1 MSNNN
6 SNSNVVNNEVTSAT
20 NNLYTIWT
28 VSHMTQ
34 LATQAAQIFQ
44 SLYGYDFVIEEKTMD
59 EIEDRLANY
68 GDISELPDLIL
79 VHDNYL
85 QKYIRQYP
93 NLFVNLDGLLDISVY
108 NNAKITNVSWNGV
121 LYGCPCTCEPV
132 ALYYNKNFADNYGI
146 NINESTT
153 WDEFIEFGKMLK
165 ENEGIYLLPP
175 AKYLTEVLMRATGSL
190 YYDECGNISSAGA
203 LEVLELIETLTTEGL
218 LYPDNTIPYEEIA
231 VRIINGEIFSVI
243 GGPYWFSRIKTL
255 SAEQG
260 GVYNFAVSR
269 TPKNSVLMYEADLGG
284 FSWLVVDKG
293 DSEATQ
299 VMIDFLSIMF
309 NQNNNEIRDLFS
321 NVLTSYDLVPCVSFL
336 QDLLDGLDNGCF
348 VEPPVIKFL
357 VEISSD
363 VPEIYYGTHTEDLT
377 DALTNII
384 IEISNGVTT
393 SSQGASDFDG
403 ICADYSEILPSLIL
417 DYIEIDQAPNK
428 TNYYDDQLFDP
439 SGMIVHAYFIDG
451 SDKIVNYYQW
461 SPDRLSYG
469 DTEVTISYSSGGV
482 TATAAQAVTVY
493 NRTLTG
499 ISVTARK
506 IFLHGDN
513 IGPSAFNVTAHYEG
527 FDQGEAVTATRV
539 SPETLSNADK
549 QAISVGYKNIDTTVE
564 IDVLRKLE
572 RIEIITNPNKMSY
585 YKGERFNRTGMSVRA
600 TYSNGETATVSSGS
614 LSINPSIVKFKDG
627 QERGIVTI
635 SYTERSV
642 IKKADLTVY
651 KKTGTDL
658 DDCEIS
664 QDMAGSGC
672 GTVNLSTG
680 KIRYSFEDYVGSD
693 SIIPITI
700 SHVYNPDTGNGCC
713 VGNNWRLNLQQ
724 EIVKKDGKWQFTDKK
739 GKQYLFDE
747 GYESSDSRSAVRNE
761 KLGLDLFEIA
771 EESVIYLID
780 RSNNTLVFKQ
790 INGKYRLT
798 SMHMYPSTKANP
810 IDAYSLSITYHT
822 SGQIDS
828 VTSGK
833 KTNGIRPYVEFIYS
847 GNGLL
852 SELKYTQSE
861 TTVVA
866 EYTYDSS
873 DNLTEIECCNANV
886 DSNYSRVTEFSYGEN
901 SFVIKDTS
909 SKNANDI
916 VKSLTYSLG
925 ELDRVNQINVG
936 YGATEQ
942 DITTLS
948 YSADAVETETNTN
961 ISLSTLVENNGTVSI
976 YSFNSFG
983 VVSQYSCEIENDLYA
998 KPKKINS
1005 AQSCGFSYK
1014 SLADTFSDTLD
1025 VYHDDFETDNCGWIG
1040 ATLTNSKAVY
1050 GEQSIRGTNLYKT
1063 YALSSAVLDRE
1074 RTMYL
1079 SLWVLG
1085 NTSGSEN
1092 TVSVEIQSDSET
1104 GTMEHKVDKRLAN
1117 KWQYVVLCLGK
1128 RKTGDSIKVTVE
1140 GSTVYVDEVRLTRLP
1155 YETPENI
1162 ADSIYNNFGN
1172 VTKSFKY
1179 NPVSESVEHTEYT
1192 YNSNH
1197 QLTEEKVFAT
1207 KLKSKTQNI
1216 YDDNGL
1222 LTHKKSYGTSS
1233 NYLMEQNIYDSDNHI
1248 LTSFLDADNVV
1259 TRYGD
1264 GANYETVTIVGD
1276 TNSPDMSQ
1284 RNEYFNNSGIVENII
1299 SGQLQN
1305 NFKYLTD
1312 GSIDKIKFNHTD
1324 DSYTGEYA
1332 LEYDTFGNTKS
1343 LKIGTTPIVSL
1354 EYDYKHLNKETY
1366 ANNDT
1371 VEYEYDT
1378 KDRTVRIKE
1387 NDTIVAT
1394 FNYSDNENDLVTVA
1408 HSDGPTY
1415 TSQATNKNGMT
1426 GEYKVVYPDL
1436 DRILKIVGHATNNK
1450 GNVSTNSNFVD
1461 NSETP
1466 FETTVYTKDS
1476 LGQLSSIERT
1486 GHGANVSYTYDSLY
1500 NLSKKETVY
1509 TVNSTT
1515 KKYSVDYEY
1524 NTIDSYRKGKRI
1536 TKESF
1541 AVGSTTNSIGYEYY
1555 RNGNIAKVKENDT
1568 VKTEYVYDEY
1578 GRLVWEYN
1586 YTLLRAYKYSYD
1598 NGGNITQ
1605 KETYVISGGNVA
1617 STPIQTDNYN
1627 YDTVVSNS
1635 GQNAAWHDQLKSY
1648 NGTAVT
1654 YDELGNPLN
1663 YLGKVMT
1670 WQGRRLTSIDG
1681 VALKYDYNGL
1691 RIQKGERTYYCQG
1704 NNLIMERWVKNDTE
1718 NYIYYY
1724 YDESGVCGMNYNGTE
1739 YYYRKN
1745 ILGDVIEIYNNLGA
1759 LQCKYVY
1766 DAWGNHKV
1774 YGASGVELS
1783 TSGTNIGNINP
1794 IRYRSYY
1801 WDSEFSLY
1809 YLQSR
1814 YYDPALGRFIS
1825 ADSVD
1830 YLDPEDVAGLNLYSY
1845 CNNNPVNRYD
1855 STGHAWKWNTFWTG
1869 LGMALTAVGAIALSV
1884 TTFGAGI
1891 PLAMS
1896 IVAGVT
1902 LGAGVLTGINGVAT
1916 MIEAGTQYNFVRD
1929 GVFNG
1934 LGWSDSAYNVYAG
1947 ITEGVAVVGSMVLGF
1962 YHTTGQYKAARYGQK
1977 YLGKGYKK
1985 GGYTNSGTP
1994 RYVSKDGLRQM
2005 RFDNPHMYKGKMI
2018 GKHLNLEFFKGTKPV
2033 PYEHVL
2039 YNLFKYWIV

>member
-1 MSNNN
+1 MSNKYTNN
-6 SNSNVVNNEVTSAT
+6 NVVNNNVVSAT
-20 NNLYTIWT
+20 SNNYIIWT
-28 VSHMTQ
+28 VSYMMQ
-34 LATQAAQIFQ
+34 LATQAVQIFQ
-44 SLYGYDFVIEEKTMD
+44 SLYGCDFVVEEKTMD

-68 GDISELPDLIL
+68 GEISELPDLLL
-79 VHDNYL
+79 VHDSYL

-93 NLFVNLDGLLDISVY
+93 NLFVNLDSVLDVSIY
-108 NNAKITNVSWNGV
+108 NNAKIMNVSLHGV
-121 LYGCPCTCEPV
+121 PYGCPCTCEPV
-132 ALYYNKNFADNYGI
+132 ALYYNKEFADNYGI

-153 WDEFIEFGKMLK
+153 WDEFIEFGRMLK

-190 YYDECGNISSAGA
+190 YYDEYGNISSAGA

-218 LYPDNTIPYEEIA
+218 LYPDNTIQDEEIA

-260 GVYNFAVSR
+260 SVYNFAVSR

-299 VMIDFLSIMF
+299 AMTDFLSIMF
-309 NQNNNEIRDLFS
+309 NQDNNEIQDLFS
-321 NVLTSYDLVPCVSFL
+321 NVLTSCDLVPCVTFL
-336 QDLLDGLDNGCF
+336 GDLLDGLDNGCF

-403 ICADYSEILPSLIL
+403 LCADYGEVLPPLIL
-417 DYIEIDQAPNK
+417 DYIEIDRAPDK
-428 TNYYDDQLFDP
+428 TDYYDSEFFDP
-439 SGMIVHAYFIDG
+439 SGMIVHAYFVDG
-451 SDKIVNYYQW
+451 SDMIVNYYEW
-461 SPDRLSYG
+461 SPDSLSYG
-469 DTEVTISYSSGGV
+469 DTEVTIRYSSGGV
-482 TATAAQAVTVY
+482 TDTATQAVTVY
-493 NRTLTG
+493 NRTLEH
-499 ISVTARK
+499 ITATTRK
-506 IFLHGDN
+506 TFLHGDD
-513 IGPSAFNVTAHYEG
+513 IDSSAFSVTAHYNAG
-527 FDQGEAVTATRV
+527 PPRTVTATRV
-539 SPETLSNADK
+539 YPETLSNEDEQDIIVEYENK
-549 QAISVGYKNIDTTVE
+549 STSVTVK
-564 IDVLRKLE
+564 VYRKLE
-572 RIEIITNPNKMSY
+572 SIEIITNPSKMSY
-585 YKGERFNRTGMSVRA
+585 YKGERFNRNGMSA
-600 TYSNGETATVSSGS
+600 CAKYSNGETATISSGS
-614 LSINPSIVKFKDG
+614 LKVNPSIVKFKDG
-627 QERGIVTI
+627 QDRATI
-635 SYTERSV
+635 TVSYTERSV
-642 IKKADLTVY
+642 TKQDVLTVY
-651 KKTGTDL
+651 KKTGSDL
-658 DDCEIS
+658 EDCEIT
-664 QDMAGSGC
+664 QDMAGGGF

-700 SHVYNPDTGNGCC
+700 SHVYNQDMGNECF

-724 EIVKKDGKWQFTDKK
+724 EIVKKSGKWQYTDKK
-739 GKQYLFDE
+739 GKQYLFDD
-747 GYESSDSRSAVRNE
+747 GYEISSERSAVRNE
-761 KLGLDLFEIA
+761 KLGLDLFEVA
-771 EESVIYLID
+771 EENIIYLVD

-790 INGKYRLT
+790 INSKYRLT
-798 SMHMYPSTKANP
+798 SMHIYPSTKTNP
-810 IDAYSLSITYHT
+810 IDAYSLSITQDT
-822 SGQIDS
+822 AGRITK

-833 KTNGIRPYVEFIYS
+833 KIGGVRPSVEFIYS
-847 GNGLL
+847 NNLL
-852 SELKYTQSE
+852 SELKYTQSG
-861 TTVVA
+861 TTYIA
-866 EYTYDSS
+866 KYSYDNN
-873 DNLTEIECCNANV
+873 NLSRIELCHSNI
-886 DSNYSRVTEFSYGEN
+886 DSIYSRITEFQYNEAE
-901 SFVIKDTS
+901 FIVKDLS

-916 VKSLTYSLG
+916 VKSLTYSLDD
-925 ELDRVNQINVG
+925 LYRVNQINVG

-942 DITTLS
+942 DITSLS
-948 YSADAVETETNTN
+948 YSENAVETGTNTN
-961 ISLSTLVENNGTVSI
+961 ISLTTLIENNGTVSV

-1085 NTSGSEN
+1085 NTSGSEI

-1155 YETPENI
+1155 HETPDDI
-1162 ADSIYNNFGN
+1162 ADTTYDNFGN

-1233 NYLMEQNIYDSDNHI
+1233 NYLMEQNIYDSDNHV

-1371 VEYEYDT
+1371 VEYGYDI
-1378 KDRTVRIKE
+1378 KDRTTSIKE
-1387 NDTIVAT
+1387 NGNEFVT
-1394 FNYSDNENDLVTVA
+1394 FAYSDNENDLVTVA
-1408 HSDGPTY
+1408 HSNGPTY
-1415 TSQATNKNGMT
+1415 TSQTTNKNSVT
-1426 GEYKVVYPDL
+1426 GEYKVVYPNL
-1436 DRILKIVGHATNNK
+1436 DRILRIVGYATNNK
-1450 GNVSTNSNFVD
+1450 GNISTTRYFVD

-1466 FETTVYTKDS
+1466 FETVVYTKDS
-1476 LGQLSSIERT
+1476 LGQLSSLERT

-1500 NLSKKETVY
+1500 NLSKKETIY

-1515 KKYSVDYEY
+1515 KKYTVDYEY
-1524 NTIDSYRKGKRI
+1524 NTIDSYRKGARI

-1541 AVGSTTNSIGYEYY
+1541 AIGSTTNSIGYEYY

-1568 VKTEYVYDEY
+1568 VKAEYVYDEY
-1578 GRLVWEYN
+1578 DRLVWEYN
-1586 YTLLRAYKYSYD
+1586 YTLLRAYKFSYD

-1605 KETYVISGGNVA
+1605 KETYVISGDNVA
-1617 STPIQTDNYN
+1617 GTPTQIDNYN
-1627 YDTVVSNS
+1627 YYTVVSDS
-1635 GQNAAWHDQLKSY
+1635 GQNSAWHDQLKSY
-1648 NGTAVT
+1648 NGTAIT
-1654 YDELGNPLN
+1654 YDALGNPLN
-1663 YLGKVMT
+1663 YLGKIMT

-1691 RIQKGERTYYCQG
+1691 RTQKGDRTYYWQSD
-1704 NNLIMERWVKNDTE
+1704 NLIMERWVKNGAE

-1745 ILGDVIEIYNNLGA
+1745 ILGDVIAIYDSLGN
-1759 LQCKYVY
+1759 LQCTYKY

-1774 YGASGVELS
+1774 YNASGNEI
-1783 TSGTNIGNINP
+1783 GTEVINVGNVNP
-1794 IRYRSYY
+1794 LRYRGYY

-1825 ADSVD
+1825 ADSIS
-1830 YLDPEDVAGLNLYSY
+1830 YLDPESVVGLNLYAY
-1845 CNNNPVNRYD
+1845 CGNNPVMSYD
-1855 STGHAWKWNTFWTG
+1855 PEGTWDWSKFWQG
-1869 LGMALTAVGAIALSV
+1869 VGMVVTAITAVGLAV

-1891 PLAMS
+1891 PLAMGV
-1896 IVAGVT
+1896 IAGVT
-1902 LGAGVLTGINGVAT
+1902 LAAGVLTGINGIAT
-1916 MIEAGTQYNFVRD
+1916 IVEAGTNYNFVRD
-1929 GVFNG
+1929 GVFQGNET
-1934 LGWSDSAYNVYAG
+1934 AYNIYAG
-1947 ITEGVAVVGSMVLGF
+1947 ITEGVAAVGSMILGV
-1962 YHTTGQYKAARYGQK
+1962 YHTTGQYKAAKASQK
-1977 YLGKGYKK
+1977 YLGKGYAKASK
-1985 GGYTNSGTP
+1985 N
-1994 RYVSKDGLRQM
+1994 RWISKDGLRQV
-2005 RFDNPHMYKGKMI
+2005 RWDTTHHMYNGQPSPLHFNWYEYSSPI
-2018 GKHLNLEFFKGTKPV
+2018 TAGVRNKPIKDIHIWLKWFS
-2033 PYEHVL
+2033 YHM
-2039 YNLFKYWIV
+2039 

>member
-1 MSNNN
+1 MSNKYTNN
-6 SNSNVVNNEVTSAT
+6 NVVNNNVVSAT
-20 NNLYTIWT
+20 SNNYIIWT
-28 VSHMTQ
+28 VSYMMQ
-34 LATQAAQIFQ
+34 LATQAVQIFQ
-44 SLYGYDFVIEEKTMD
+44 SLYGCDFVVEEKTMD

-68 GDISELPDLIL
+68 GDISELPDLLL

-93 NLFVNLDGLLDISVY
+93 NLFVNLDGLLDISIY
-108 NNAKITNVSWNGV
+108 NNAKITNVSLNGV
-121 LYGCPCTCEPV
+121 LYGCPCMCEPV

-146 NINESTT
+146 NINEGTT

-190 YYDECGNISSAGA
+190 YYDEYGNISSAGA

-218 LYPDNTIPYEEIA
+218 LYPDNTIQDEEIA

-260 GVYNFAVSR
+260 SVYNFAVSR

-299 VMIDFLSIMF
+299 AMTDFLSIMF
-309 NQNNNEIRDLFS
+309 NQDNNEIQDLFS
-321 NVLTSYDLVPCVSFL
+321 NVLTSCDLVPCVTFL
-336 QDLLDGLDNGCF
+336 GDLLDGLDNGCF

-363 VPEIYYGTHTEDLT
+363 VAEIYYGTHTEDLT

-403 ICADYSEILPSLIL
+403 LCADYGEVLPPLIL
-417 DYIEIDQAPNK
+417 DYIEIDQAPDK
-428 TNYYDDQLFDP
+428 TEYYDSEFFDP
-439 SGMIVHAYFIDG
+439 SGMIVHAYFEDG
-451 SDKIVNYYQW
+451 SEMIVNYYEW
-461 SPDRLSYG
+461 SPGSLSYG

-482 TATAAQAVTVY
+482 TDTATQAVTVY
-493 NRTLTG
+493 NRTLEY
-499 ISVTARK
+499 ITATTRK
-506 IFLHGDN
+506 TFLHGDD
-513 IGPSAFNVTAHYEG
+513 IDSSAFSVTAHYNFG
-527 FDQGEAVTATRV
+527 PTRTVTATRV
-539 SPETLSNADK
+539 YPETLSNEDEQDIIVEYENK
-549 QAISVGYKNIDTTVE
+549 SNSVTVK
-564 IDVLRKLE
+564 VYRKLE
-572 RIEIITNPNKMSY
+572 SIEIITNPSKMSY
-585 YKGERFNRTGMSVRA
+585 YKGERFNRNGMSA
-600 TYSNGETATVSSGS
+600 CAKYSNGETATISSGS
-614 LSINPSIVKFKDG
+614 LKVNPSIVKFKDG
-627 QERGIVTI
+627 QDRAIITV

-642 IKKADLTVY
+642 TKQDVLTVY

-658 DDCEIS
+658 DNCEIS

-680 KIRYSFEDYVGSD
+680 KIRYSFEDYVGID
-693 SIIPITI
+693 SIIPIII

-724 EIVKKDGKWQFTDKK
+724 EIVKKDGKWQYTDKK
-739 GKQYLFDE
+739 GKQYLFDD
-747 GYESSDSRSAVRNE
+747 GYEISSERSAVRNE

-790 INGKYRLT
+790 INSKYRLT
-798 SMHMYPSTKANP
+798 SMHIYPSTKTNP
-810 IDAYSLSITYHT
+810 IDAYSLSITQDT
-822 SGQIDS
+822 AGRITK

-833 KTNGIRPYVEFIYS
+833 KIGGVRPSVEFIYS
-847 GNGLL
+847 NNLL
-852 SELKYTQSE
+852 SELKYTQSG
-861 TTVVA
+861 TTYIA
-866 EYTYDSS
+866 KYNYDNN
-873 DNLTEIECCNANV
+873 NLATVELCHSNI
-886 DSNYSRVTEFSYGEN
+886 DSIYSRITEFQYDE
-901 SFVIKDTS
+901 FVFIVKDLS
-909 SKNANDI
+909 SKNTNSTA
-916 VKSLTYSLG
+916 KSLKYSL
-925 ELDRVNQINVG
+925 DNNYRVNKIIMG
-936 YGATEQ
+936 YDTTEQ
-942 DITTLS
+942 DITSLS
-948 YSADAVETETNTN
+948 YSANAVETGTNTN
-961 ISLSTLVENNGTVSI
+961 ISLTTLIENNGTVSV

-1085 NTSGSEN
+1085 NTSGSEI

-1140 GSTVYVDEVRLTRLP
+1140 GSAVYVDEVRLTRLP

-1233 NYLMEQNIYDSDNHI
+1233 NYLMEQNIYDSDNHV

-1378 KDRTVRIKE
+1378 KDRTVRIKG

-1415 TSQATNKNGMT
+1415 TSQVINKNGAT
-1426 GEYKVVYPDL
+1426 GEYKVVYPNL
-1436 DRILKIVGHATNNK
+1436 DRILKIVGYATNNQ
-1450 GNVSTNSNFVD
+1450 GSISTTRYFVD
-1461 NSETP
+1461 SSETP
-1466 FETTVYTKDS
+1466 FETVVHTKDA
-1476 LGQLSSIERT
+1476 LGQLSSLERT

-1500 NLSKKETVY
+1500 NLSKKETIY

-1515 KKYSVDYEY
+1515 KKYTVDYEY
-1524 NTIDSYRKGKRI
+1524 NTIDSYRKGARI

-1541 AVGSTTNSIGYEYY
+1541 SVGSTTNSIGYEYY

-1568 VKTEYVYDEY
+1568 VKAEYVYDEY
-1578 GRLVWEYN
+1578 DRLVWEYN
-1586 YTLLRAYKYSYD
+1586 YTLLRAYKFSYD

-1605 KETYVISGGNVA
+1605 KETYVISGDNVA
-1617 STPIQTDNYN
+1617 GTPTQIDNYN
-1627 YDTVVSNS
+1627 YYTVVSDS
-1635 GQNAAWHDQLKSY
+1635 GQNSAWHDQLKSY
-1648 NGTAVT
+1648 NGTAIT
-1654 YDELGNPLN
+1654 YDALGNPLN
-1663 YLGKVMT
+1663 YLGKIMT
-1670 WQGRRLTSIDG
+1670 WQGRKLTSIDG
-1681 VALKYDYNGL
+1681 VELKYDYNGL
-1691 RIQKGERTYYCQG
+1691 RTQKGERTYYWQG
-1704 NNLIMERWVKNDTE
+1704 NNLIMECWLTGSAE

-1724 YDESGVCGMNYNGTE
+1724 YDESGVCGMCYNGSE

-1745 ILGDVIEIYNNLGA
+1745 IFGDVIAIYNNLGN
-1759 LQCKYVY
+1759 LQCRYVY

-1774 YGASGVELS
+1774 YNASGSEIGSEVM
-1783 TSGTNIGNINP
+1783 NIGNINP
-1794 IRYRSYY
+1794 IRYRGYY
-1801 WDSEFSLY
+1801 WDKEFNLY

-1814 YYDPALGRFIS
+1814 YYDPLLGRFIS
-1825 ADSVD
+1825 ADSID
-1830 YLDPEDVAGLNLYSY
+1830 YLEPNNVSGLNLYAY
-1845 CNNNPVNRYD
+1845 CNNNPIMYVDPSGKWN
-1855 STGHAWKWNTFWTG
+1855 WNTFWAISAIVATTV
-1869 LGMALTAVGAIALSV
+1869 LGVALTVASGGIVGAIGAGAALGFATSATSNLVSQVKESGWDNINYDEFWQEGGIGATIGALSGMLSFGFASIASSV
-1884 TTFGAGI
+1884 GSKVGFAFSQTAHLGSGITFGSVFGTSALMTIGSGI
-1891 PLAMS
+1891 GTVLGS
-1896 IVAGVT
+1896 ISG
-1902 LGAGVLTGINGVAT
+1902 
-1916 MIEAGTQYNFVRD
+1916 
-1929 GVFNG
+1929 
-1934 LGWSDSAYNVYAG
+1934 
-1947 ITEGVAVVGSMVLGF
+1947 AVVGDYIGS
-1962 YHTTGQYKAARYGQK
+1962 AAFGRP
-1977 YLGKGYKK
+1977 
-1985 GGYTNSGTP
+1985 YTLTDKLNELIVGEIP
-1994 RYVSKDGLRQM
+1994 GL
-2005 RFDNPHMYKGKMI
+2005 I
-2018 GKHLNLEFFKGTKPV
+2018 LEFL
-2033 PYEHVL
+2033 EWAL
-2039 YNLFKYWIV
+2039 

>member
-6 SNSNVVNNEVTSAT
+6 SNSNVENNEVTSAT

-28 VSHMTQ
+28 VSHMMQ

-44 SLYGYDFVIEEKTMD
+44 SLYGYDFVIEEKTID

-68 GDISELPDLIL
+68 GDISELPDLLL

-93 NLFVNLDGLLDISVY
+93 NLFVNLDGLLDISIY

-299 VMIDFLSIMF
+299 AMTDFLSIMF

-724 EIVKKDGKWQFTDKK
+724 EIVKQSGKWQYTDKQ
-739 GKQYLFDE
+739 GKQYLFDD
-747 GYESSDSRSAVRNE
+747 GYDASCERSVIRNE
-761 KLGLDLFEIA
+761 KLGLDLFEIT
-771 EESVIYLID
+771 EESVVYLVD
-780 RSNNTLVFKQ
+780 RNNNTLVFKE
-790 INGKYRLT
+790 INSKYRLI
-798 SMHMYPSTKANP
+798 SMHMYPSTKDTS
-810 IDAYSLSITYHT
+810 IDAYSLSITYDT
-822 SGQIDS
+822 LGRITA

-833 KTNGIRPYVEFIYS
+833 KIDGVRPSVEFKYS
-847 GNGLL
+847 NGLL
-852 SELKYTQSE
+852 SELKYIQSG
-861 TTVVA
+861 TTIIA
-866 EYTYDSS
+866 KYSYDNNNLCKIELCHSNIDSS
-873 DNLTEIECCNANV
+873 
-886 DSNYSRVTEFSYGEN
+886 YSRVTEFQYSDS
-901 SFVIKDTS
+901 SFVVKDCS
-909 SKNANDI
+909 SKNANGI
-916 VKSLTYSLG
+916 VKSLTYSLDN
-925 ELDRVNQINVG
+925 LYRVNQIVIG
-936 YGATEQ
+936 YDTSEQ
-942 DITTLS
+942 DITNLN
-948 YSADAVETETNTN
+948 YSADAVETGANTN
-961 ISLSTLVENNGTVSI
+961 ISLSTLVENNGTVSV

-983 VVSQYSCEIENDLYA
+983 VVSQYSYEIENNAYA
-998 KPKKINS
+998 KPKKVNS
-1005 AQSCGFSYK
+1005 AQSGGFSYK

-1025 VYHDDFETDNCGWIG
+1025 VYHDDFETDNCGWNGTI
-1040 ATLTNSKAVY
+1040 ADNKAVY
-1050 GEQSIRGTNLYKT
+1050 GNQSIKGTSLHKT
-1063 YALSSAVLDRE
+1063 YTIFSDIFSDPK
-1074 RTMYL
+1074 TIYL

-1085 NTSGSEN
+1085 CTSNSEI
-1092 TVSVEIQSDSET
+1092 TISVNIQSGAER
-1104 GTMEHKVDKRLAN
+1104 GTIEHKVDKKLAN
-1117 KWQYVVLCLGK
+1117 KWQYTALCLGK
-1128 RKTGDSIKVTVE
+1128 RKKDDTITVTVV
-1140 GSTVYVDEVRLTRLP
+1140 GGTVYVDDVRLTRLP
-1155 YETPENI
+1155 YETPEDI
-1162 ADSIYNNFGN
+1162 ADTTYDEFGN
-1172 VTKSFKY
+1172 VTKSYKY

-1192 YNSNH
+1192 YNCNH
-1197 QLTEEKVFAT
+1197 QLTEEKAYAIN
-1207 KLKSKTQNI
+1207 LKSRTQNE

-1222 LTHKKSYGTSS
+1222 LIYKKSYGTSA
-1233 NYLMEQNIYDSDNHI
+1233 NYLMEQNVYNSDSHV
-1248 LTSFLDADNVV
+1248 LTSSLDTDNVV
-1259 TRYGD
+1259 TRYSD
-1264 GANYETVTIVGD
+1264 ETNYEGTTIVGD
-1276 TNSPDMSQ
+1276 TNSPDINQ
-1284 RNEYFNNSGIVENII
+1284 RNEYFNNSGIVKNII

-1312 GSIDKIKFNHTD
+1312 GNLDKIKFNHTD
-1324 DSYTGEYA
+1324 ESYNSEYTF
-1332 LEYDTFGNTKS
+1332 EYDTFGNMKS

-1354 EYDYKHLNKETY
+1354 EYDYKHLNKEAY

-1371 VEYEYDT
+1371 IEYEYDT
-1378 KDRTVRIKE
+1378 KDRTVRVKE
-1387 NDTIVAT
+1387 NDTIVTT
-1394 FNYSDNENDLVTVA
+1394 FDYSDNENDLVTA
-1408 HSDGPTY
+1408 EHPNGPTY
-1415 TSQATNKNGMT
+1415 TSQAINKNGVT
-1426 GEYKVVYPDL
+1426 SEYKVVYPNL
-1436 DRILKIVGHATNNK
+1436 DRILKIVGYATNNK
-1450 GNVSTNSNFVD
+1450 GNVSTSKIYVD
-1461 NSETP
+1461 NGNTP

-1476 LGQLSSIERT
+1476 LGQLSSINRI
-1486 GHGANVSYTYDSLY
+1486 GHGANIYYAYDNLY

-1509 TVNSTT
+1509 TVNLIN
-1515 KKYSVDYEY
+1515 KKYTVDYEY
-1524 NTIDSYRKGKRI
+1524 NTIDSYRKGTRI

-1541 AVGSTTNSIGYEYY
+1541 SVGSTNTNIGYEYY
-1555 RNGNIAKVKENDT
+1555 RNGNVAKVKENDT

-1578 GRLVWEYN
+1578 DRLVWEYN
-1586 YTLLRAYKYSYD
+1586 YNLLRAYKYSYD

-1605 KETYVISGGNVA
+1605 KETYTISGGNVA
-1617 STPIQTDNYN
+1617 STPTQTDNYD
-1627 YDTVVSNS
+1627 YDTVVDES
-1635 GQNAAWHDQLKSY
+1635 GQNAAWKDQLKSY
-1648 NGTAVT
+1648 NGTAIT
-1654 YDELGNPLN
+1654 YDALGNPLN

-1670 WQGRRLTSIDG
+1670 WQGRKLTSING

-1691 RIQKGERTYYCQG
+1691 RIQKGDRTYYWQG
-1704 NNLIMERWVKNDTE
+1704 NNLIMERWMSGSTE

-1724 YDESGVCGMNYNGTE
+1724 YDESGVCGMCYNGSE

-1745 ILGDVIEIYNNLGA
+1745 IFGDVIAIYNNLGN
-1759 LQCKYVY
+1759 LQCRYVY

-1774 YGASGVELS
+1774 YNASGSEIGSEVM
-1783 TSGTNIGNINP
+1783 NIGNINP
-1794 IRYRSYY
+1794 IRYRGYY
-1801 WDSEFSLY
+1801 WDKEFNLY

-1814 YYDPALGRFIS
+1814 YYDPLLGRFIS
-1825 ADSVD
+1825 ADSID
-1830 YLDPEDVAGLNLYSY
+1830 YLEPNNVSGLNLYAY
-1845 CNNNPVNRYD
+1845 CNNNPIMYVDPSGKWN
-1855 STGHAWKWNTFWTG
+1855 WNTFWAISAIVATTV
-1869 LGMALTAVGAIALSV
+1869 LGVALTVASGGIVGAIGAGAALGFATSATSNLVSQVKESGWDNINYDEFWQEGGIGATIGALSGMLSFGFASIASSV
-1884 TTFGAGI
+1884 GSKVGFAFSQTAHLGSGITFGSVFGTSALMTIGSGI
-1891 PLAMS
+1891 GTVLGS
-1896 IVAGVT
+1896 ISG
-1902 LGAGVLTGINGVAT
+1902 
-1916 MIEAGTQYNFVRD
+1916 
-1929 GVFNG
+1929 
-1934 LGWSDSAYNVYAG
+1934 
-1947 ITEGVAVVGSMVLGF
+1947 AVVGDYIGS
-1962 YHTTGQYKAARYGQK
+1962 AAFGRP
-1977 YLGKGYKK
+1977 
-1985 GGYTNSGTP
+1985 YTLTDKLNELIVGEIP
-1994 RYVSKDGLRQM
+1994 GL
-2005 RFDNPHMYKGKMI
+2005 I
-2018 GKHLNLEFFKGTKPV
+2018 LEFL
-2033 PYEHVL
+2033 EWAL
-2039 YNLFKYWIV
+2039 